1 MLCTGLSAPVSAVIP
16 AAAVI
21 TFSTAESGGA
31 IDELVPVPAQ
41 LDLPQS
47 LRLVSSSP
55 APSEPFDVICSRSAS
70 PVPALAEASSAPQGA
85 QPQQVTI
92 GQQPN
97 AIEEVAATTSTDS
110 AQQNSEAGGAA
121 PAN

>member
-1 MLCTGLSAPVSAVIP
+1 M
-16 AAAVI
+16 
-21 TFSTAESGGA
+21 
-31 IDELVPVPAQ
+31 
-41 LDLPQS
+41 
-47 LRLVSSSP
+47 
-55 APSEPFDVICSRSAS
+55 ICSRSAS

-97 AIEEVAATTSTDS
+97 AIEDVAATTSTDS
-110 AQQNSEAGGAA
+110 AQKNSEAGGAA